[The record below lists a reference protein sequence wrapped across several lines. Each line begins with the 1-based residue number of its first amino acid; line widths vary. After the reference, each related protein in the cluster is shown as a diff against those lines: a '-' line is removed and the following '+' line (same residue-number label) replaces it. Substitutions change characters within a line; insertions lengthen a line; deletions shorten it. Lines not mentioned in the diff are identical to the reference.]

1 MSSTFRRL
9 LLLFVVA
16 TVIGTGAWYLLRPQ
30 PIPVRVVEV
39 GRGRVEATVVNTRAG
54 TVLAVHRAKI
64 APPTSGQVIR
74 LPVSEGDRV
83 ETGQVLMELWN
94 VDIRAELTL
103 ARSETRAAEARAEQ
117 SCHRADN
124 AERVARRKTRL
135 LERKV
140 VSEEDVDL
148 AVTDAKAAEAACRAS
163 RAEADVARDRIAVK
177 QAALDRTILKAP
189 FAGVIAEVNAEL
201 GQVVTPSPP
210 GIATPPAV
218 DLIGT
223 ECPYVSAPID
233 EVDAP
238 SIRIGM
244 PARISLDAFPDR
256 TFEGRVHRIAPYV
269 LDMEKQARTVE
280 VEVTFSCPQVAETLL
295 PGYSADAEIILD
307 VHENVVRV
315 PSEAVIEGPKV
326 LVLDA
331 DGVIEER
338 RIETG
343 IVNWEYSEVVSGLSD
358 GDRVVVSV
366 NKDGVVAGARA
377 TVEQHGVDAGER

>member
-1 MSSTFRRL
+1 MSPAFRRFFL
-9 LLLFVVA
+9 LLVVVA
-16 TVIGTGAWYLLRPQ
+16 VIGAGTWYLMRPQ

-83 ETGQVLMELWN
+83 ETDQVLMELWN
-94 VDIRAELTL
+94 VGIKAELAL
-103 ARSETRAAEARAEQ
+103 AESEARAAEARAEQ

-124 AERVARRKTRL
+124 AKRVARRKTRL

-177 QAALDRTILKAP
+177 QAALERTILTAP

-223 ECPYVSAPID
+223 DCPYVSAPID

-238 SIRIGM
+238 SIRTGM
-244 PARISLDAFPDR
+244 PARISLDAFPER
-256 TFEGRVHRIAPYV
+256 TFEGRVDRIAPYV
-269 LDMEKQARTVE
+269 LDVEKQARTVE
-280 VEVTFSCPQVAETLL
+280 VEVTFSCPDLTVALL

-307 VHENVVRV
+307 VHEDVLRV
-315 PSEAVIEGPKV
+315 PSEAVIEGPRV
-326 LVLDA
+326 LVLAA

-338 RIETG
+338 GIETG
-343 IVNWEYSEVVSGLSD
+343 IVNWEYSEVVSGLSA
-358 GDRVVVSV
+358 GDRVVLSV
-366 NKDGVVAGARA
+366 NRDGVVAGARG
-377 TVEQHGVDAGER
+377 VVQHGAIADER